1 MLFYRVIPYQCIIG
15 GFYFLIVGSQPNRD
29 MFMQKI
35 SFSELFDKSY
45 YKFKRNK
52 VWGYYGIMGEPTLV
66 VSDMQIFK
74 DIMIKVRRVL
84 PILRKYLLS
93 FWSIII

>member
-1 MLFYRVIPYQCIIG
+1 
-15 GFYFLIVGSQPNRD
+15 

-52 VWGYYGIMGEPTLV
+52 VWGYYGIMGQPTLV

-74 DIMIKVRRVL
+74 DIMIKVNHGL
-84 PILRKYLLS
+84 PIFKNKIFL
-93 FWSIII
+93 